1 MARFDRKRVMRGA
14 ASSFAGVG
22 VRVLLQLAQVPIL
35 YLGWDVKMASAWL
48 VLWTLP
54 SYMSLTVSSFS
65 TAGGNFALEAKR
77 RGDTGEVRAAYRAT
91 RRAIILSNLVM
102 VGIVGLT
109 FNHLIDDSQW
119 GVPHSMVVQTIAWLG
134 FYVVIRVQSSTQDLV
149 YRYGE
154 DYGGY
159 GLSDSMA
166 TVMELAAMAAVV
178 SLTHNMAVLPAVLA
192 AVRLGFFAY
201 LNMRARARW
210 PEVFG
215 PADRVTVQAMTRRL
229 WVPFLG
235 FIAMPLLFSI
245 NIQGYSLLV
254 SNHYGPM
261 IFATFLT
268 VRTLARMVDQLCGS
282 ANRILFFELSYL
294 DYARD
299 RQTVI
304 GLTATAIL
312 VLSGLCVAYI
322 GGLLVVGQPLHAI
335 WTAGKVAFSAPLLI
349 AFGLAGL
356 MRAIS
361 DSLFNMLA
369 SRNAH
374 VGMTVA
380 YLAGSLVA
388 LGGAVVLANRGAG
401 VVWVAGSVVVAEAI
415 SVVAGLV
422 MSARLFRTGVAGI
435 VGELLT
441 QGPRTLASLPD
452 LLRQRRKT

>member
-54 SYMSLTVSSFS
+54 SYLSLTVSSFS

-102 VGIVGLT
+102 VGIVGLA

-192 AVRLGFFAY
+192 AVRLGFFAAG
-201 LNMRARARW
+201 LL
-210 PEVFG
+210 
-215 PADRVTVQAMTRRL
+215 RL
-229 WVPFLG
+229 SQHAG
-235 FIAMPLLFSI
+235 A
-245 NIQGYSLLV
+245 G
-254 SNHYGPM
+254 
-261 IFATFLT
+261 
-268 VRTLARMVDQLCGS
+268 TLARGVRPRRPRYGAGDDAAALGAFSRFHRHAAAVFDQHPG
-282 ANRILFFELSYL
+282 LF
-294 DYARD
+294 AAG
-299 RQTVI
+299 Q
-304 GLTATAIL
+304 
-312 VLSGLCVAYI
+312 
-322 GGLLVVGQPLHAI
+322 QPLWADDLCHLSHHPHA
-335 WTAGKVAFSAPLLI
+335 
-349 AFGLAGL
+349 
-356 MRAIS
+356 
-361 DSLFNMLA
+361 
-369 SRNAH
+369 
-374 VGMTVA
+374 
-380 YLAGSLVA
+380 
-388 LGGAVVLANRGAG
+388 GADG
-401 VVWVAGSVVVAEAI
+401 
-415 SVVAGLV
+415 
-422 MSARLFRTGVAGI
+422 
-435 VGELLT
+435 
-441 QGPRTLASLPD
+441 
-452 LLRQRRKT
+452 